1 VRLFL
6 SGATLDNAIT
16 ELVLEVAGGNC
27 VASKPEWNPL
37 RFTGGERLRLGVEE
51 CPERCIDRRCEVGA
65 AARQGLDEIA
75 RDDHAVQR
83 RGRWLRP
90 EKTPEPR
97 HAPSV
102 RSRELAPQFRCAA
115 QYRTRV
121 AKTAAPTLYLQW
133 TGDPDADR
141 LVSENPAALLIGF
154 CLDQQVPIEWAFQ
167 GPLRMRERLGTID
180 PVEVA
185 RMDPAK
191 VEKAFQTP
199 PALHR
204 FPVSMAQRVYGLC
217 KVIADEYGGD
227 TTRIWTDAKDAK
239 ELQRRFAALPGFG
252 AAKAK
257 IMVGVVAKH
266 LGVQP
271 AGWESVAPDWPT
283 LADVRTVAER
293 EQYQAQ
299 KRAFKAALRAE
310 AAAKGDAKKS
320 PALRKRPAKTV
331 ARGRR

>member
-1 VRLFL
+1 MRLFL
-6 SGATLDNAIT
+6 SGATLDHTIAQ
-16 ELVLEVAGGNC
+16 LVLEVAGVLD
-27 VASKPEWNPL
+27 VAPKPERDPL
-37 RFTGGERLRLGVEE
+37 GLARGERLRLSVEIRAERGVDSG
-51 CPERCIDRRCEVGA
+51 REVGA
-65 AARQGLDEIA
+65 SRGQGLDEIA

-83 RGRWLRP
+83 GGRWPRP
-90 EKTPEPR
+90 EETPEPR

-102 RSRELAPQFRCAA
+102 RSREVVPQHRAA
-115 QYRTRV
+115 ARYRTRV
-121 AKTAAPTLYLQW
+121 AETVETSLRLEW

-141 LVSENPAALLIGF
+141 LVSEDPTALLIGF

-191 VEKAFQTP
+191 VERAFQTP

-204 FPVSMAQRVYGLC
+204 FPVSMARRVHGLC
-217 KVIADEYGGD
+217 QVIASDYGGD
-227 TTRIWTDAKDAK
+227 TTRIWTDVPDAV

-252 AAKAK
+252 AAKAR

-266 LGVQP
+266 LGVRP
-271 AGWESVAPDWPT
+271 AGWESIAPDWPT

-299 KRAFKAALRAE
+299 KRAFKAALRAD
-310 AAAKGDAKKS
+310 AAAKGAT
-320 PALRKRPAKTV
+320 ARKRPAKAV
-331 ARGRR
+331 GGGRR

>member
-1 VRLFL
+1 MRLL
-6 SGATLDNAIT
+6 LGGVTLDDTIAQ
-16 ELVLEVAGGNC
+16 LVLEVAGLIG
-27 VASKPEWNPL
+27 VTPEPERNPL
-37 RFTGGERLRLGVEE
+37 GFTRRERLRLSIEVGAERGVHG
-51 CPERCIDRRCEVGA
+51 CREVGA
-65 AARQGLDEIA
+65 ASRERLDEIV
-75 RDDHAVQR
+75 RDHHAVER

-102 RSRELAPQFRCAA
+102 RSRERVPQFRRAA
-115 QYRTRV
+115 QYRTPV
-121 AKTAAPTLYLQW
+121 AKRAAATLHLQW

-141 LVSENPAALLIGF
+141 LVSEDPTALLIGF

-185 RMDPAK
+185 RLDPAT
-191 VEKAFQTP
+191 VERAFQTP

-217 KVIADEYGGD
+217 QVIASQYGGD
-227 TTRIWTDAKDAK
+227 STRIWMEAGDAK

-252 AAKAK
+252 AAKARV
-257 IMVGVVAKH
+257 MVGVVAKH

-271 AGWESVAPDWPT
+271 AGWESIAPDWPT

-310 AAAKGDAKKS
+310 AAANGNAGKPSAT
-320 PALRKRPAKTV
+320 RKRPPKTV

>member
-1 VRLFL
+1 MYAVP
-6 SGATLDNAIT
+6 S
-16 ELVLEVAGGNC
+16 VC
-27 VASKPEWNPL
+27 
-37 RFTGGERLRLGVEE
+37 LG
-51 CPERCIDRRCEVGA
+51 PKA
-65 AARQGLDEIA
+65 
-75 RDDHAVQR
+75 R
-83 RGRWLRP
+83 RG
-90 EKTPEPR
+90 TV
-97 HAPSV
+97 HA
-102 RSRELAPQFRCAA
+102 
-115 QYRTRV
+115 V
-121 AKTAAPTLYLQW
+121 AKTAAPTLQLQW
-133 TGDPDADR
+133 TGNADADR
-141 LVSENPAALLIGF
+141 LVSENPTALLIGF

-185 RMDPAK
+185 SMDPAT

-217 KVIADEYGGD
+217 RVIADEYGGD
-227 TTRIWTDAKDAK
+227 TTRIWTEAQDAK

-252 AAKAK
+252 AAKAR
-257 IMVGVVAKH
+257 IMVGVVAKQ
-266 LGVQP
+266 LGVRP
-271 AGWESVAPDWPT
+271 DGWETIAPDWPT

-310 AAAKGDAKKS
+310 AAAKAETGKPAAAK
-320 PALRKRPAKTV
+320 KRPAKTA

>member
-1 VRLFL
+1 MRLFL
-6 SGATLDNAIT
+6 GGATLDHAIAQLIL
-16 ELVLEVAGGNC
+16 ELAGVLDVAPE
-27 VASKPEWNPL
+27 PEWDSFGL
-37 RFTGGERLRLGVEE
+37 ACGKRLRLSV
-51 CPERCIDRRCEVGA
+51 EVGA
-65 AARQGLDEIA
+65 ERGVDSGREVGATHGQGLDEVA
-75 RDDHAVQR
+75 RDDHAI
-83 RGRWLRP
+83 RWRNRWPRP

-102 RSRELAPQFRCAA
+102 RSRELVPQHRGAA
-115 QYRTRV
+115 RYRTRV
-121 AKTAAPTLYLQW
+121 AETVETTLRLEW

-141 LVSENPAALLIGF
+141 LISENPTALLIGF

-191 VEKAFQTP
+191 VERAFQTP

-217 KVIADEYGGD
+217 QVIASEYGGD
-227 TTRIWTDAKDAK
+227 TARIWTEAQDAT

-252 AAKAK
+252 AAKAR

-266 LGVQP
+266 LGVRP
-271 AGWESVAPDWPT
+271 AGWESIAPDWPT
-283 LADVRTVAER
+283 LADVRTVEER
-293 EQYQAQ
+293 ERYQAQ

-310 AAAKGDAKKS
+310 AATKGDTA
-320 PALRKRPAKTV
+320 RKRPAKAV
-331 ARGRR
+331 GGGRR

>member
-1 VRLFL
+1 V
-6 SGATLDNAIT
+6 TLDDSIAQ
-16 ELVLEVAGGNC
+16 LVLQVTGVLDVAP
-27 VASKPEWNPL
+27 KPEGNSL
-37 RFTGGERLRLGVEE
+37 GLAGRKRLRLSVEVS
-51 CPERCIDRRCEVGA
+51 PERGVDSGREVGA
-65 AARQGLDEIA
+65 TSGQGLDEIG

-83 RGRWLRP
+83 RSRWLRP

-102 RSRELAPQFRCAA
+102 RSRELVPQPRGLAR
-115 QYRTRV
+115 YRTRV
-121 AKTAAPTLYLQW
+121 AKTVATTLRLEW

-141 LVSENPAALLIGF
+141 LISENPTALLIGF

-185 RMDPAK
+185 RMDPAT

-204 FPVSMAQRVYGLC
+204 FPVSMAQRVHGLC
-217 KVIADEYGGD
+217 QVIASQYGGD
-227 TTRIWTDAKDAK
+227 TTRIWSDAQDAK
-239 ELQRRFAALPGFG
+239 ELLRRFAALPGFG
-252 AAKAK
+252 TAKARV
-257 IMVGVVAKH
+257 MVGVLAKH
-266 LGVQP
+266 LGVRP
-271 AGWESVAPDWPT
+271 PGWESIAPDWPT

-299 KRAFKAALRAE
+299 KRAFKATLRAE
-310 AAAKGDAKKS
+310 AAAKGD
-320 PALRKRPAKTV
+320 PARKRPARAE